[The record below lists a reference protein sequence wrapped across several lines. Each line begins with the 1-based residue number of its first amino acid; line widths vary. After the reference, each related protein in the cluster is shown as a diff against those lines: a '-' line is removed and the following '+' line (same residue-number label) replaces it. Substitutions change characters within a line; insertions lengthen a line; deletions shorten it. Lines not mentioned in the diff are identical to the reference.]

1 MALTSV
7 SPIDG
12 RYEGKT
18 KCLQGYFS
26 EMALMRYRIY
36 TEINYLIKLL
46 DTPMLKERVK
56 ISVDIS
62 KLRSIIDITEEDVI
76 VEFGSNKNCRI
87 PMKKSAIAQVEK
99 AE

>member
-1 MALTSV
+1 MSLTSV
-7 SPIDG
+7 SPVDG

-26 EMALMRYRIY
+26 EMALMKYRIY

-56 ISVDIS
+56 SQLIQQNFVLSSTFQS
-62 KLRSIIDITEEDVI
+62 KM
-76 VEFGSNKNCRI
+76 
-87 PMKKSAIAQVEK
+87 PKS
-99 AE
+99 

>member
-46 DTPMLKERVK
+46 ETPMLKSRVK
-56 ISVDIS
+56 S
-62 KLRSIIDITEEDVI
+62 
-76 VEFGSNKNCRI
+76 
-87 PMKKSAIAQVEK
+87 
-99 AE
+99 